1 MLGKQVQTD
10 LTTSLWSCLDDS
22 GVSAS
27 EALYGAHLCLSGEFL
42 DSDRVPPAVFLER
55 VQSALRGWCCLL
67 NITDLP
73 LLLEFPLLWPLQTSH
88 LFARILQSGLCL
100 NFTQGP
106 YKVLTLPA
114 WMQFLLTPSNQFTA
128 LNLFLSSLHAKLDL
142 HHPLLDLR
150 DDAGGGSCSGSQCP
164 STDPSANS
172 TQLIS

>member
-67 NITDLP
+67 IITDLP

-88 LFARILQSGLCL
+88 LFARILKSGLCL

-106 YKVLTLPA
+106 YKVLTRSSMDAVSIDPLKSVHSPKPVPQQPSRQA
-114 WMQFLLTPSNQFTA
+114 RPTPS
-128 LNLFLSSLHAKLDL
+128 S
-142 HHPLLDLR
+142 P
-150 DDAGGGSCSGSQCP
+150 
-164 STDPSANS
+164 
-172 TQLIS
+172 